1 MRDRVEVFRQ
11 IGVDDIG
18 VAPANQPV
26 HFPDCI
32 GRTAAGPV
40 TIGTILEIRLEDRFQ
55 YELGGSLNHPIPDCG
70 DAQRAF
76 ATSRL
81 RDHHPP
87 HRPGP
92 VRLRVEFLTQARQ
105 PCFQTLR
112 LDLGESRPIHA
123 GRTRIGAGQPVGVTK
138 DVLAANLVVEQ
149 VEAACRLRLRL
160 TIKLSLKVPE
170 LFGCFEAH
178 RQSPPPRHLRKCPRS
193 QGPSLLR
200 SYPGS
205 AVLCP
210 CPTPSRS
217 AATSDG
223 EAATSDRTGLPRYP
237 HHLSG
242 VPCPTTPADRT
253 GASVDFFPIRA
264 AFPVLQA
271 GRHPH
276 LYFRG
281 LLRLHSRYGPSD
293 CSTAQGGLRHEAS
306 IQPVTRPNRSS
317 ATRAIDNSLDGSFLH
332 W

>member
-1 MRDRVEVFRQ
+1 MLASSGLATPPCGVPHLPLLPPVMRR
-11 IGVDDIG
+11 
-18 VAPANQPV
+18 
-26 HFPDCI
+26 FP
-32 GRTAAGPV
+32 
-40 TIGTILEIRLEDRFQ
+40 
-55 YELGGSLNHPIPDCG
+55 
-70 DAQRAF
+70 
-76 ATSRL
+76 
-81 RDHHPP
+81 PP
-87 HRPGP
+87 SRPGP

-193 QGPSLLR
+193 QGPSLHR

-223 EAATSDRTGLPRYP
+223 EA
-237 HHLSG
+237 
-242 VPCPTTPADRT
+242 
-253 GASVDFFPIRA
+253 
-264 AFPVLQA
+264 
-271 GRHPH
+271 
-276 LYFRG
+276 
-281 LLRLHSRYGPSD
+281 
-293 CSTAQGGLRHEAS
+293 
-306 IQPVTRPNRSS
+306 
-317 ATRAIDNSLDGSFLH
+317 
-332 W
+332 